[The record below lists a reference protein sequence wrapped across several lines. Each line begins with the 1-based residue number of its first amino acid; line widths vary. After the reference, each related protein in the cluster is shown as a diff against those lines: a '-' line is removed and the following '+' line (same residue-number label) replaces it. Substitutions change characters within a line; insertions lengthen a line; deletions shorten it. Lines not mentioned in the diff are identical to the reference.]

1 MRFFAVAL
9 IFFGVAASYAQ
20 APEVPH
26 KMQFA
31 GMTLTIRDDARREIQ
46 ADVDALTRSPKHVNI
61 KAERAKTYFPTIEKI
76 FAEENLPDDF
86 KYLVLQESALIPD
99 AVSVSDAVGFW
110 QFKDFTAM
118 EMGMRVDKEIDERKN
133 LVSASR
139 GAARYLK
146 KNNTLFDN
154 WLYAL
159 QSYQMGAGGVQRS
172 VGEKNYGAKNM
183 DITKE
188 TYWYVKKFLAHK
200 VAFEGALKGEPLVK
214 VMDYQPGVALSTQEV
229 AEQLSIEEAKLL
241 EYNKWILKGN
251 IPNDKK
257 YVLLIPIGETGAD
270 VSKLI
275 AASPKNQETKP
286 VVVATTKQEK
296 PLVPRIFINGV
307 PAVKALQGEKLAAL
321 AARTQ
326 VKLSDL
332 IRFNDITSD
341 HQLIANQYYFI
352 ARKKGKGEKPFHQ
365 LAKNEDLWLVSQLYG
380 IQLKKLRKFNR
391 MQQEEKLLQAGTTVW
406 LNAKMPRSNSTSP
419 VMMADNGSAV
429 VQISEETFDWQGNEG
444 EPVKT
449 EPVKMEPVKN
459 EPAKSEPVKV
469 SEAPVQKVP
478 ADTIK
483 AVVAPVSVID
493 LIEKIGG
500 TEKKHIVQQGETLYT
515 IAKIYAVSV
524 SDISRWNSLNL
535 QQPISPGQSL
545 KILVSEPVAKN
556 ETTVLATE
564 TTTTPSVSYY
574 DVKSSDTLYSV
585 ARQYGVTIKELMDWN
600 QKTDFTLSVG
610 ERLRIVQK

>member
-20 APEVPH
+20 TPEVPH

-46 ADVDALTRSPKHVNI
+46 TDVDALTRSPKHFSI

-76 FAEENLPDDF
+76 FAEEKLPDDF

-146 KNNTLFDN
+146 KNNNMFDN

-172 VGEKNYGAKNM
+172 VGEKNYGAKHM
-183 DITKE
+183 DVTSD

-200 VAFEGALKGEPLVK
+200 VAFEGALQGEPKIK
-214 VMDYQPGVALSTQEV
+214 VMDYQPDAATSVKEV
-229 AEQLSIEEAKLL
+229 AEKLSIDETKLL

-251 IPNDKK
+251 IPNDRK
-257 YVLLIPIGETGAD
+257 YVLLIPVSETGAD
-270 VSKLI
+270 VSKII
-275 AASPKNQETKP
+275 AAAPKHQEATP
-286 VVVATTKQEK
+286 AVANKQEK

-326 VKLSDL
+326 VDLSDL
-332 IRFNDITSD
+332 IRYNDMTMD
-341 HQLIANQYYFI
+341 HQLKVNQYYFI
-352 ARKKGKGEKPFHQ
+352 AKKKSKGEKPFHQ
-365 LAKNEDLWLVSQLYG
+365 LAKNEDLWQVSQLYG
-380 IQLKKLRKFNR
+380 IQLKKLKKFNR
-391 MQQEEKLLQAGTTVW
+391 MQEEKSLPAGTTVW
-406 LNAKMPRSNSTSP
+406 LNAKMPKANSQAP
-419 VMMADNGSAV
+419 VMMADNGTT

-444 EPVKT
+444 ESVKS
-449 EPVKMEPVKN
+449 EPVKN
-459 EPAKSEPVKV
+459 EPTKV
-469 SEAPVQKVP
+469 SEVKLEKVP
-478 ADTIK
+478 VDTIK
-483 AVVAPVSVID
+483 TVVAPVSVID

-500 TEKKHIVQQGETLYT
+500 TEKTHTVQQGETLYT
-515 IAKIYAVSV
+515 IAKIYSVSI

-535 QQPISPGQSL
+535 QQPISTGQLL
-545 KILVSEPVAKN
+545 KILVSEPVAQK
-556 ETTVLATE
+556 ETAPSVKE
-564 TTTTPSVSYY
+564 TAAVSTVSYY
-574 DVKSSDTLYSV
+574 EVKSSDTLYSV